1 MRKLSCEEGKSF
13 AQGHTVEAAS
23 GTAKPG
29 KVCYCSSNLHVLA
42 EGAKPEDLSDAAWLL
57 SCVYSWSPK
66 QLNSPGSHRATTY
79 LFIPGGGYSLIEAS
93 F

>member
-1 MRKLSCEEGKSF
+1 M
-13 AQGHTVEAAS
+13 VEAAS

-29 KVCYCSSNLHVLA
+29 KVCYCASNLHVLA

-57 SCVYSWSPK
+57 TCVYSWSPK
-66 QLNSPGSHRATTY
+66 QLNSHPVATTY
-79 LFIPGGGYSLIEAS
+79 LFIPGGGDSLTEAS